1 MTFTNILD
9 IILNIFNTGT
19 SSEINNEIQRYLKL
33 EAIWILINLSY
44 GDDDDLDMIFSH
56 NNSQLNNF
64 NTTLM
69 NMFN

>member
-1 MTFTNILD
+1 LTFTNILD
-9 IILNIFNTGT
+9 IILNIFNIG
-19 SSEINNEIQRYLKL
+19 SPSENNNELHRYLKL

-44 GDDDDLDMIFSH
+44 GDDDDLEMIFSH

-64 NTTLM
+64 NTILM

>member
-9 IILNIFNTGT
+9 VILNIFNTG
-19 SSEINNEIQRYLKL
+19 SPSENNNELQRYIKL

-44 GDDDDLDMIFSH
+44 GDDDDLEIIFSH
-56 NNSQLNNF
+56 NNSQINNF
-64 NTTLM
+64 NTMLM